1 MDACIDGKR
10 CALAYTHTRTHAHTM
25 ELNEAQAAAF
35 QAVKSGRN
43 LFLTGPAGSGKSFLL
58 QTILR
63 WGAVTGKHIAVTA
76 LTGCAALLLGFSA
89 KTLHSWAGIGLG
101 RDTADKLAEAVKRSP
116 SSKARWRKTSIL
128 IIDEISMMTPELFE
142 KLDCIGK
149 HVRASA
155 APWGGLQLV
164 LCGDFLQLPPVVR
177 GLSGE
182 TAIGRFAFESP
193 AWKAAQ
199 LEPHVLTK
207 IERQTDAAFQTLLN
221 ECRIGAPSTAS
232 IAVLQS
238 RQHLDWKSRTIRP
251 TLLFSRNADVDS
263 INEKNIAALQKPLRM
278 FDVRTALDRSDPTLE
293 VPTGERLERVVEK
306 LDSDAPYM
314 PHLELCVGAQVM
326 LLFNKD
332 IEVGL
337 VNGSR
342 GVVLDFR
349 PSDGVPIVQFLHG
362 DPIAVE
368 PHGWASADFP
378 AVVRMQIPLRVAYA
392 VTIHKS
398 QGATLDCA
406 LVDIGSTTFE
416 YGQAYVALSRVRNL
430 ESLYIWNLDPAR
442 IRAHPTVLRFYETLA
457 AAAPPAAAAP
467 VASTICVAGSPSWD
481 AVLRDWT
488 ASAAGAATLA
498 RVAERRAAGVPVYPS
513 DADVFAALRETP
525 LQSVRVVLLGQDPYH
540 GAGQAHG
547 LSFSVQAGV
556 TLPPSLKNIRKEFL
570 SDLGLPDSA
579 WPPSSGDLTPWARRG
594 VLLLNATL
602 TVEDGSPNSH
612 AEYGWHACT
621 ALLLDALVTARY
633 EEPLVFLAWG
643 RYAQTVIARLKLGP
657 RHCVLAAA
665 HPSPLSAAHGF
676 FGSRPFS
683 RANAHLAAAGAA
695 PIDWSLAPAPAVAL
709 QAFAYGGAGGGAAKT
724 EEDPSTP

>member
-1 MDACIDGKR
+1 MD
-10 CALAYTHTRTHAHTM
+10 
-25 ELNEAQAAAF
+25 LNEAQTAAF

-43 LFLTGPAGSGKSFLL
+43 IFLTGPAGSGKSFLL
-58 QTILR
+58 QTILK

-101 RDTADKLAEAVKRSP
+101 RDTAEKLADAIKRSP

-142 KLDCIGK
+142 KLDGIGK
-149 HVRASA
+149 LVRASA
-155 APWGGLQLV
+155 APWGGIQLV

-193 AWKAAQ
+193 AWKTAN
-199 LEPHVLTK
+199 LDPHVLTK

-221 ECRIGAPSTAS
+221 ECRIGEPSAAS

-238 RQHLDWKSRTIRP
+238 RQHLDWKSQTIRP

-263 INEKNIAALQKPLRM
+263 INEKNLAALQKPLRM
-278 FDVRTALDRSDPTLE
+278 FDAHTAIDRSDPTLE
-293 VPTGERLERVVEK
+293 VPTGERLERVLEK

-332 IEVGL
+332 IEAGL

-342 GVVLDFR
+342 GVVIDFR
-349 PSDGVPIVQFLHG
+349 ISDGVPIVQFLHG

-368 PHGWASADFP
+368 AHGWASADFP
-378 AVVRMQIPLRVAYA
+378 AVVRLQIPLRVAYA

-442 IRAHPTVLRFYETLA
+442 IRAHPTVIRFYETLA
-457 AAAPPAAAAP
+457 AAAAAPPAAPAVMP
-467 VASTICVAGSPSWD
+467 TTICVAGAVASAAAAWD
-481 AVLRDWT
+481 DVLRDWS
-488 ASAAGAATLA
+488 ASPAGAATLA
-498 RVAERRAAGVPVYPS
+498 RVAERRAAGVSVYPPE
-513 DADVFAALRETP
+513 ADVFAALRETP

-556 TLPPSLKNIRKEFL
+556 TLPPSLKNIRKELLGDL
-570 SDLGLPDSA
+570 SLPDSA
-579 WPPSSGDLTPWARRG
+579 WPPTCGDLTSWARRG

-602 TVEDGSPNSH
+602 TVEEGSPNSH
-612 AEYGWHACT
+612 ADYGWQACT
-621 ALLLDALVTARY
+621 QRLLETLVAARY

-665 HPSPLSAAHGF
+665 HPSPLSASHGF

-683 RANAHLAAAGAA
+683 RANAHLEAAGAA
-695 PIDWSLAPAPAVAL
+695 PIDWSLSSSTTPVSAVSL
-709 QAFAYGGAGGGAAKT
+709 KAFAYGGAGAAPGR

>member
-1 MDACIDGKR
+1 
-10 CALAYTHTRTHAHTM
+10 M

-35 QAVKSGRN
+35 AAVKRGHN
-43 LFLTGPAGSGKSFLL
+43 IFLTGPAGSGKSFLL
-58 QTILR
+58 QTILK
-63 WGAVTGKHIAVTA
+63 WGALTGKHIAVTA

-101 RDTADKLAEAVKRSP
+101 RDTGEKLAEAVKRSP

-155 APWGGLQLV
+155 APWGGMQLV

-193 AWKAAQ
+193 AWKAAGLQ
-199 LEPHVLTK
+199 AHALTK

-221 ECRIGAPSTAS
+221 ECRIGEPSPAS

-278 FDVRTALDRSDPTLE
+278 FDVRTAFDRSDPTLE
-293 VPTGERLERVVEK
+293 VPTGERLERVLEK

-332 IEVGL
+332 IEAGL

-342 GVVLDFR
+342 GVVIDFR

-378 AVVRMQIPLRVAYA
+378 AVVRLQIPLRVAYA

-430 ESLYIWNLDPAR
+430 ESLYIWNLDASR

-457 AAAPPAAAAP
+457 ATEPAPVPAPPGT
-467 VASTICVAGSPSWD
+467 TICVAGSPQSHVGWD
-481 AVLRDWT
+481 AVLAEWS
-488 ASAAGAATLA
+488 ASPAGAATLA
-498 RVAERRAAGVPVYPS
+498 RVAERRAAGAYVYP
-513 DADVFAALRETP
+513 AEEDVFAALRETP
-525 LQSVRVVLLGQDPYH
+525 MQSVRVVLLGQDPYH

-547 LSFSVQAGV
+547 LSFSVKQGV

-570 SDLGLPDSA
+570 SDLGHAEST
-579 WPPSSGDLTPWARRG
+579 WPPTCGNLTPWARRG

-602 TVEDGSPNSH
+602 TVEEGSPNSH
-612 AEYGWHACT
+612 ADYGWQTCT
-621 ALLLDALVTARY
+621 ERLLDALVAARHDA
-633 EEPLVFLAWG
+633 PLVFLAWG

-657 RHCVLAAA
+657 RHCVLQAA
-665 HPSPLSAAHGF
+665 HPSPLSASHGF
-676 FGSRPFS
+676 LGARPFS
-683 RANAHLAAAGAA
+683 RANTHLVAEGEA
-695 PIDWSLAPAPAVAL
+695 PVDWTLTPSEIPSLKT
-709 QAFAYGGAGGGAAKT
+709 FAYGGAGAPPTKAD
-724 EEDPSTP
+724 EDPSTP